1 MLHCRHDPVAANPPS
16 SPERQSSMQQ
26 QMRPQ
31 QHHCPLPQRAPVLQL
46 QPGRAPRH
54 RAGRLSCYARR
65 TVSGS
70 SDTGTN
76 KGSPIKRPA
85 DSSNGKASRS
95 SKASQVVVKPPAT
108 PSQQQQQRQQHTNS
122 SRGTQGPQRRQQP
135 NKRSAIE
142 EFMRTTPGQSTAQSH
157 SSACIRTLPPL
168 FAWANARCTQ
178 VTS

>member
-1 MLHCRHDPVAANPPS
+1 
-16 SPERQSSMQQ
+16 MQQ

-31 QHHCPLPQRAPVLQL
+31 QHHCPLPQRAPHLQL
-46 QPGRAPRH
+46 QQGRAPRH

-65 TVSGS
+65 TVSGG

-76 KGSPIKRPA
+76 KGSPVKRPA
-85 DSSNGKASRS
+85 DSSNGKAPRS
-95 SKASQVVVKPPAT
+95 SKATQVVVKPPAA
-108 PSQQQQQRQQHTNS
+108 PSQQQQRQQHTNS
-122 SRGTQGPQRRQQP
+122 SRGMQGPQRRQQP

-157 SSACIRTLPPL
+157 SSACVGAGRVPL
-168 FAWANARCTQ
+168 YAWANARGTP